1 MKSFFKVSLPLTIV
15 TLIPTIA
22 FAAEKRTLRDLVE
35 LVLKY
40 FNMVV
45 ILIIALGVVM
55 FVWNVYKYFIAGS
68 DNAESKKEA
77 GLYVMWSLI
86 GFFVILSFWGLVAI
100 LTNTFKLENS
110 IPSGFFGSFR
120 SSGSS
125 GSVFQPNIQWQQG
138 VNNPVGNQGVNNPV
152 GNQGVNNGA
161 ANLKP
166 NNSDPFNLGGSTD
179 SNFNSNTDPADPYGV
194 GGR

>member
-1 MKSFFKVSLPLTIV
+1 MKSFFTKSLPLTLFALLPL
-15 TLIPTIA
+15 TT

-40 FNMVV
+40 FNIAI
-45 ILIIALGVVM
+45 ILIIGLAVVM
-55 FVWNVYKYFIAGS
+55 FVWNVYKYFIAGG

-77 GLYVMWSLI
+77 GLYVMWSVI

-110 IPSGFFGSFR
+110 IPSGFFGTFR

-125 GSVFQPNIQWQQG
+125 GNVFQPNNIQWQQG

-152 GNQGVNNGA
+152 GNQGVNN
-161 ANLKP
+161 
-166 NNSDPFNLGGSTD
+166 
-179 SNFNSNTDPADPYGV
+179 DPADPYGI